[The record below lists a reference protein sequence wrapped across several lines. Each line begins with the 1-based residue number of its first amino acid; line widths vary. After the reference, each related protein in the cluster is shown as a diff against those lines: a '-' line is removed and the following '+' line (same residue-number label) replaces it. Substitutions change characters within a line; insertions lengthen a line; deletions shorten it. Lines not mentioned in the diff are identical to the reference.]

1 MPSDRRAWLAA
12 IVATLAMTVSYA
24 DRQVMAAI
32 GTSLRQSLA
41 MPAESFG
48 WLAAAFSAAY
58 LVATPLAGT
67 VLNRI
72 GPRVGLAI
80 AVIAWSSVSAAHALV
95 SSFGA
100 LLAMRIA
107 LGVAEAPSFP
117 GAALSVR
124 RVMPPEA
131 RSTAFGLIF
140 TGSSLGAAL
149 VAPLAVALDA
159 RFGYRA
165 AFAVTSLLGLAWV
178 PFWLAATRSKAV
190 RETLGGHR
198 SEGCARMPRGADG
211 TAAVVFHGSVTRAV
225 VLTFLCAPG
234 LMFVFLWFPQYLTLG
249 CGVAK
254 QAVGHYAW
262 FPPLMADFGN
272 VGFGYVASRLNRVWP
287 GRSRAELVV
296 VAAML
301 EATLAWLPR
310 ACAPWPAVA
319 LVGVAAAGG
328 GGLYTLLTAD
338 MMARVEPGRASTAA
352 GLTAAAQSL
361 AYVLGNPAIGRLV
374 DHTHSFVI
382 PLRLVGVVVLPGAAA
397 WVLWPIRRARVAEP

>member
-1 MPSDRRAWLAA
+1 MPSDRRAWLVA

-41 MPAESFG
+41 MPAESCA

-67 VLNRI
+67 VLDRI

-80 AVIAWSSVSAAHALV
+80 AVIAWSSVSAAHAMV

-159 RFGYRA
+159 VRVPGGLCRYLVA
-165 AFAVTSLLGLAWV
+165 GPGLGSLLAC
-178 PFWLAATRSKAV
+178 
-190 RETLGGHR
+190 GHAF
-198 SEGCARMPRGADG
+198 EGRP
-211 TAAVVFHGSVTRAV
+211 
-225 VLTFLCAPG
+225 
-234 LMFVFLWFPQYLTLG
+234 
-249 CGVAK
+249 
-254 QAVGHYAW
+254 
-262 FPPLMADFGN
+262 
-272 VGFGYVASRLNRVWP
+272 
-287 GRSRAELVV
+287 
-296 VAAML
+296 
-301 EATLAWLPR
+301 
-310 ACAPWPAVA
+310 
-319 LVGVAAAGG
+319 
-328 GGLYTLLTAD
+328 
-338 MMARVEPGRASTAA
+338 
-352 GLTAAAQSL
+352 
-361 AYVLGNPAIGRLV
+361 
-374 DHTHSFVI
+374 
-382 PLRLVGVVVLPGAAA
+382 
-397 WVLWPIRRARVAEP
+397 